1 MEESSQK
8 KSEIIKINNKSEISN
23 ELNANKN
30 PDFEEHIIETYKILS
45 GYYTKTNQEKNKN
58 IKLCEIEMNK
68 ALDICEK
75 NEKINLN
82 KNILD
87 KISRIMHYN
96 KISILFILSKIF
108 ISLMQK
114 NNLFEKK
121 SDLNNIIY
129 FMNEILNLNKILK
142 ETYIGYKLNL
152 ISQKF
157 FEKISKEFSFEFE
170 QSSNIKNFLK
180 INAQKMKPYK
190 LKLNSFEE
198 MLFSLNDSLQI
209 QENHIIQY
217 KIIIDNFNY
226 ILAMINE
233 VDLDERNNLENYIEL
248 GKIFVYLLY
257 NNKYV
262 IFLKKQSSEGEGSIK
277 IFYDCN
283 EDNYLFNIIEGEKFF
298 IEYDNDIHD
307 MQEKICELVLIYVE
321 KYKGVNNIFDFQ
333 YVLYILAKRIFFL
346 FDGKFRE
353 KIEPIIAEIMV
364 NLCFYKIN
372 SIEEIKIFIKEILNS
387 TDEKN
392 KNFKNLLKRKIDFIS
407 MNPNFQLKLTNDKKD
422 KNKEKEN
429 RYNTN
434 IENISNEALFLLEGD
449 LKLGY
454 FLSKNIK
461 NGEYFNFYVE
471 ITKPYSIIDFCINID
486 EYNIKL
492 SIKDLNE
499 EKYIIK
505 NNEINSYSCP
515 YKICLFFTK
524 PVIFEFIFDNSYSW
538 IRDKNIKY
546 KVNIFY
552 PQKSFYI
559 KRKILLFKYQEKLFK
574 YKNLEEEQKNSGKNL
589 FLIKFNGQNK
599 AFNSLDVLRNIKSFD
614 TMLEDKFISINS
626 IYISISIDENDISYF
641 YYKKKDR
648 FEKLELNK
656 NNFENYIKENILK
669 EINSNETIRILNLF
683 LIKGINTEN
692 KNSENAHYNTQIID
706 LEDILGFIP
715 EISSENNEIKILFFY
730 QYLLQAQL
738 IYFLF
743 KSFNKKEN
751 KDIVYLIHYIKNI
764 GLQICQYKNGE
775 IKLNPENFSGINL
788 NQNFEKNMEIICDE
802 IKKYE
807 NKRKVEILIPE
818 SIHDEENIFDFDKI
832 NKYINNKLNI
842 KGDDD
847 DFCSIQKLD
856 NGLNEE
862 IKKYSHIFYLD

>member
-8 KSEIIKINNKSEISN
+8 PSEIIKINNKSEASN
-23 ELNANKN
+23 ELNINKN
-30 PDFEEHIIETYKILS
+30 SNFEEHIIEAYKILS
-45 GYYTKTNQEKNKN
+45 GYYTKKNEMKNRN
-58 IKLCEIEMNK
+58 IKLCEIEMRK

-87 KISRIMHYN
+87 KISRIIHHN
-96 KISILFILSKIF
+96 KINILFILSKIF
-108 ISLMQK
+108 IALMQK

-121 SDLNNIIY
+121 VDLNNIII
-129 FMNEILNLNKILK
+129 FMNEILNLNKRLND
-142 ETYIGYKLNL
+142 TYIGYKLNL

-157 FEKISKEFSFEFE
+157 FEKISTEFSFEFE
-170 QSSNIKNFLK
+170 QSSMIKNFLK

-198 MLFSLNDSLQI
+198 MLLSLNDSLQI
-209 QENHIIQY
+209 QENHITQY

-226 ILAMINE
+226 ILGMINQ

-262 IFLKKQSSEGEGSIK
+262 IFLKKQSSEGEGAIK
-277 IFYDCN
+277 IFYDGN
-283 EDNYLFNIIEGEKFF
+283 EDNYLFNVIEGEKFF
-298 IEYDNDIHD
+298 IEYDQNIRD
-307 MQEKICELVLIYVE
+307 MQEKIYELVLKYVE
-321 KYKGVNNIFDFQ
+321 RYKGVNNIFDFQ
-333 YVLYILAKRIFFL
+333 YILYILSKRIFFL
-346 FDGKFRE
+346 FDGKFRD
-353 KIEPIIAEIMV
+353 KIEQIIAEIMI

-407 MNPNFQLKLTNDKKD
+407 MNPNFQLKLTNN
-422 KNKEKEN
+422 KNEKEN
-429 RYNTN
+429 KNNTT

-454 FLSKNIK
+454 FLSRNIK
-461 NGEYFNFYVE
+461 NGDTFNFYVE
-471 ITKPYSIIDFCINID
+471 ITEPYSILDFCVNIE

-492 SIKDLNE
+492 SIIDLTE

-515 YKICLFFTK
+515 YKICLFFTR
-524 PVIFEFIFDNSYSW
+524 PVICEFILDNSYSW

-559 KRKILLFKYQEKLFK
+559 KRKILLFKYQEKLLK
-574 YKNLEEEQKNSGKNL
+574 YKNLEGEQKNSGKNL

-599 AFNSLDVLRNIKSFD
+599 AFNSLDVIRNIKSFD
-614 TMLEDKFISINS
+614 QMLLDKYVSIKS
-626 IYISISIDENDISYF
+626 IYILMPHNKKDASYFFYKKNDI
-641 YYKKKDR
+641 
-648 FEKLELNK
+648 FEKIELNK
-656 NNFENYIKENILK
+656 INFENYIKENILK
-669 EINSNETIRILNLF
+669 DTNSNETIKIINLF
-683 LIKGINTEN
+683 LIKGIKEGNEKILN
-692 KNSENAHYNTQIID
+692 DDYTQIINI
-706 LEDILGFIP
+706 EDILGFIP
-715 EISSENNEIKILFFY
+715 DISNENNEIKILFFY

-738 IYFLF
+738 IYYLF
-743 KSFNKKEN
+743 KSFYKKEN
-751 KDIVYLIHYIKNI
+751 KDIIYLIHYIKNS

-775 IKLNPENFSGINL
+775 IKLNPTNFEGINI
-788 NQNFEKNMEIICDE
+788 NKKFEKNMEIICDE
-802 IKKYE
+802 IKKYKD
-807 NKRKVEILIPE
+807 KRKVDILIPE

-832 NKYINNKLNI
+832 NKFINSKLNI
-842 KGDDD
+842 KGDED
-847 DFCSIQKLD
+847 DFCSINKLD
-856 NGLNEE
+856 NEFNEE

>member
-8 KSEIIKINNKSEISN
+8 KSEIININNKSEISN
-23 ELNANKN
+23 ELNVNKN
-30 PDFEEHIIETYKILS
+30 SCFEEHIIETYKILS
-45 GYYTKTNQEKNKN
+45 GYYTKKNKEKYKN
-58 IKLCEIEMNK
+58 IKLCEIEMRK
-68 ALDICEK
+68 ALEECEK

-87 KISRIMHYN
+87 KISRIIHHN
-96 KISILFILSKIF
+96 KINILFILSKIF

-152 ISQKF
+152 ISQGF
-157 FEKISKEFSFEFE
+157 FEKISNEFSFELE

-198 MLFSLNDSLQI
+198 MLLSLNDSLQI

-262 IFLKKQSSEGEGSIK
+262 LFLKKQSSEGEGVIK
-277 IFYDCN
+277 IFYDSN
-283 EDNYLFNIIEGEKFF
+283 EDNYLFNVIEGEKFF
-298 IEYDNDIHD
+298 IEYDNDILV
-307 MQEKICELVLIYVE
+307 MQEKICEFVLIYVE

-353 KIEPIIAEIMV
+353 KIEPIIAEIMI

-387 TDEKN
+387 MDEKN

-422 KNKEKEN
+422 KVKDEEN
-429 RYNTN
+429 QYNEN

-454 FLSKNIK
+454 FLSRNIK

-471 ITKPYSIIDFCINID
+471 ITQPYSIIDFCVNIE

-492 SIKDLNE
+492 SIRDLTE
-499 EKYIIK
+499 EKYIIE

-524 PVIFEFIFDNSYSW
+524 PVICEFIFDNSYSW

-574 YKNLEEEQKNSGKNL
+574 YKNLEEEQKSSGKNL

-599 AFNSLDVLRNIKSFD
+599 AFNSLDVIRNIKSFD
-614 TMLEDKFISINS
+614 KMLEDKFISINS
-626 IYISISIDENDISYF
+626 IYISIPINENDISYF

-648 FEKLELNK
+648 FEKIELNK

-669 EINSNETIRILNLF
+669 GTNSNETIMIINLF
-683 LIKGINTEN
+683 LIKGISSEN
-692 KNSENAHYNTQIID
+692 KNSENTHYTQTID
-706 LEDILGFIP
+706 IEKILGFIP
-715 EISSENNEIKILFFY
+715 EISNENTEIKILFFY

-743 KSFNKKEN
+743 QSFTKKEN

-775 IKLNPENFSGINL
+775 IKLNTSNFTGINI

-832 NKYINNKLNI
+832 NKFINDKLINKEDEEKFYKIN
-842 KGDDD
+842 
-847 DFCSIQKLD
+847 KLD
-856 NGLNEE
+856 NEFNEE